1 MAVPIQSTKLVP
13 ITMSPEPIVAPN
25 CNAKIDYL
33 TKYLS
38 VGGIHIFIIKLEAV
52 NDILTGLLILVTFCT
67 LSGIPPLLLSLLEV

>member
-1 MAVPIQSTKLVP
+1 
-13 ITMSPEPIVAPN
+13 MSPEPIVTPN

-52 NDILTGLLILVTFCT
+52 NDILTGLLILVTFCAT
-67 LSGIPPLLLSLLEV
+67 FAKPLA